1 MIDVVMIRLGVRHPT
16 ERPESLGVW
25 MLVLMVR
32 PESLGVWMVVLM
44 VLWMRTKSL
53 ESSQPYAVCGIDCK
67 TTIRQ
72 STVTALYNLRS
83 IAKQTWYLRALTN
96 NLLDR
101 ARQREALRR

>member
-83 IAKQTWYLRALTN
+83 IAWYLRALTN

-101 ARQREALRR
+101 AQQREALRR

>member
-25 MLVLMVR
+25 MLVLMV
-32 PESLGVWMVVLM
+32 
-44 VLWMRTKSL
+44 LWMRTKSL
-53 ESSQPYAVCGIDCK
+53 ESAQPYAGLIAKQQSDNLLLLHY
-67 TTIRQ
+67 TIYE
-72 STVTALYNLRS
+72 AF
-83 IAKQTWYLRALTN
+83 KQTWYLRALTN